1 MLRHTMRA
9 PANVPRV
16 LLSALVLLGAMMP
29 LKAKQPAVER
39 IPDRDPEA
47 LFRSPPPEAR
57 PLVYWFWMGRNI
69 TKEGITGDLE
79 ALKKAG
85 FGGGTMC
92 NLGDQCTPWPYEFL
106 NSINPGMDPYLS
118 PSWWELVRHAA
129 SESRRLGLE
138 FGMHNCPGYET
149 SGGPWIPPELSMLS
163 SCSSVTDVAGSGRKV
178 VTLAKPR
185 VDPRSDSPWPV
196 FNADTRTTERPVIE
210 ARKSF
215 YRDIRV
221 LAVPAKGDVDPGDVK
236 DLTDSLKP
244 DGTMEWDVPEG
255 NWKIYRIG
263 YTTAGKLVNPTIWK
277 STGLE
282 CDKMNPVAVTLHI
295 DHVLADIKSHLGDL
309 LGSGLRYLWIDSYE
323 YRDPLSAWT
332 PAMLDE
338 FRKRRGYDAV
348 PFLPVL
354 AGRTVESPK
363 RTEQFKADFH
373 RTIHDLYR
381 DVHFAITSRKC
392 HEAGLEF
399 RCEPYIGPWS
409 IPEIMPYL
417 DGASAEFWNKEGK
430 YGPLAVQGVVNAS
443 REAGHKVIGAEAFTA
458 GPSSS
463 RWNETP
469 GGLKILGDLAFCDGI
484 NRLMLHRF
492 THQPW
497 NGRYKP
503 GMVMGQW
510 GTHFDRTQTWW
521 DPSGSWV
528 DYLRRCQALL
538 QWGAP
543 STNGMAAVPKDLHTV
558 GRTDG
563 TTQLFFVANSSTNR
577 ISTNCVFGVRGM
589 IPELWNPVD
598 GSIRSLPDFS
608 GQTGGTDVRLEFEP
622 AQSYFIVF
630 RKPAAGA
637 DKSRASLPNFPST
650 VPVMT
655 IAGPWQVRFDP
666 AWGGPS
672 DPACFTRLEDWTKNT
687 DPGIRFYSGTATYST
702 SFDMPSVP
710 ATGLR
715 LDLGRVNHLAR
726 VLLNE
731 KDLGTLWTAPW
742 QVTIP
747 AGLLKP
753 TSNALTIE
761 VTNVWA
767 NRLIG
772 DEQEPDDCEWM
783 PSPMWGGKVLSR
795 IPDWVLQ
802 GKDRPS
808 KGRRCFTTWNY
819 FTKNS
824 PLVPSGLLGPV
835 SLVSENPDGCSQS
848 GKPR

>member
-1 MLRHTMRA
+1 MRLLILLA
-9 PANVPRV
+9 GTFVCGPLSMGFPEGVASLTAN
-16 LLSALVLLGAMMP
+16 
-29 LKAKQPAVER
+29 
-39 IPDRDPEA
+39 PEA
-47 LFRSPPPEAR
+47 LFLSPPPEAR

-118 PSWWELVRHAA
+118 SSWWELVRHAS
-129 SESRRLGLE
+129 SEAKRLGLE

-149 SGGPWIPPELSMLS
+149 SGGPWITPEFSMLS
-163 SCSSVTDVAGSGRKV
+163 SCYSVTNVAGSGRKALS
-178 VTLAKPR
+178 LAKPE
-185 VDPRSDSPWPV
+185 VYPRSDSPWPV

-215 YRDIRV
+215 YRDIKV
-221 LAVPAKGDVDPGDVK
+221 LAIPAEGDVNPGTVK
-236 DLTDSLKP
+236 DLTDLLKA
-244 DGTMEWDVPEG
+244 DGTIEWDVPDG

-282 CDKMNPVAVTLHI
+282 CDKMNPDAVTLHI
-295 DHVLADIKSHLGDL
+295 DHVLSDIKSHLGNL
-309 LGSGLRYLWIDSYE
+309 VGSGLKYLWIDSYE
-323 YRDPLSAWT
+323 YKDPLSAWT
-332 PAMLDE
+332 PRMLEE

-354 AGRTVESPK
+354 AGRTVDSAK

-392 HEAGLEF
+392 HEAGLEL

-417 DGASAEFWNKEGK
+417 DGASAEFWNKNGI
-430 YGPLAVQGVVNAS
+430 YGPVAVKGVVESS
-443 REAGHKVIGAEAFTA
+443 RGAGRAVVQAEAFTA
-458 GPSSS
+458 GPASSH
-463 RWNETP
+463 WDETP
-469 GGLKILGDLAFCDGI
+469 GGIKIIGDLAFCDGI
-484 NRLMLHRF
+484 NRFMLHRF

-497 NGRYKP
+497 NDRFKP

-521 DPSGSWV
+521 DPARSWV
-528 DYLRRCQALL
+528 TYLSRCQALL
-538 QWGAP
+538 QWGVP
-543 STNGMAAVPKDLHTV
+543 STNTVLDVSKGKDLHSI

-563 TTQLFFVANSSTNR
+563 KTHLFFVANSTTNR
-577 ISTNCVFGVRGM
+577 ISTNCVFGISGM

-598 GSIRSLPDFS
+598 ASIRTLPDFS
-608 GQTGGTDVRLEFEP
+608 AQTQGTAVPLEFEP
-622 AQSYFIVF
+622 AQSYFVVF
-630 RKPAAGA
+630 RKSGEGVN
-637 DKSRASLPNFPST
+637 KTGTSLPNFAATST
-650 VPVMT
+650 
-655 IAGPWQVRFDP
+655 ILAIEGPWQVSFDP

-672 DPACFTRLEDWTKNT
+672 NPACFTRLEDWTKNS
-687 DPGIRFYSGTATYST
+687 DLGIRFYSGTATYLT
-702 SFDMPSVP
+702 SFDFHDAQ
-710 ATGLR
+710 ATGLS

-726 VLLNE
+726 VLLNG
-731 KDLGTLWTAPW
+731 KDLGVLWTAPW
-742 QVTIP
+742 QVSIP
-747 AGLLKP
+747 TGLLKS

-772 DEQEPDDCEWM
+772 DELKPDDCEWM
-783 PSPMWGGKVLSR
+783 PSPMWGGKVLTR

-802 GKDRPS
+802 GKERPS
-808 KGRRCFTTWNY
+808 KERRCFTTWNY

-824 PLVPSGLLGPV
+824 PLVPSGLMGPV
-835 SLVSENPDGCSQS
+835 RVLLERPDS
-848 GKPR
+848 GSISGGSR